1 MKTFRKYFVE
11 FLGMALSVIM
21 IYSIGMS
28 LSVCACTRNSTEF
41 ISQCVVFAFALISFS
56 VYVLVYYGLSD
67 NREAH
72 LNPIITVAKMIS
84 LETKVKE
91 GILYIVSQLTGAI
104 VGSGFVGILFKTSDK
119 FDQSKRAYVYSELEL
134 EYSRGY
140 MLPTMEGIR
149 FAVNP
154 TVCAAIMEIFISFIM
169 VLVILAVTNNKNKKK
184 YAGIVCGMAVALAYF
199 ELMLSIRS
207 FANPAMIVASVIMN
221 LINGTMYQPE
231 NIWIFIV
238 MPFIG
243 AILASVV
250 YKLFICSVKK
260 KNVVKAFITECVAMF
275 IFMVLTA
282 NFIMQFHYYSSIAL
296 VITNFDSITSAI
308 AVSIICAIVYICLY
322 HIFENITDVHLNP
335 IVSIALWIDKKISF
349 LKALTNI
356 IAQLIGALL
365 GLLLICKFRLDYAGL
380 YDGTTDWTCEC
391 MHSSHSSA
399 LADTLAK
406 YQSSWQMALLLEIFL
421 GAIFIVF
428 VLYAYKYMEQT
439 RSIFIGAALAMIYL
453 MDTFFNIMSVNP
465 AKSVA
470 SAILNC
476 QAKMVSSADNLK
488 HLWIFIVGP
497 IIGAV
502 LVAVVHRII
511 EKIRNGGV
519 KNEE

>member
-21 IYSIGMS
+21 IYSISMS
-28 LSVCACTRNSTEF
+28 LSVCVRKSSEF
-41 ISQCVVFAFALISFS
+41 IGQCVVFACALISCG
-56 VYVLVYYGLSD
+56 VYVWVYYGLSD
-67 NREAH
+67 NKEAH

-119 FDQSKRAYVYSELEL
+119 FDQSKRVYVYSEVEL

-140 MLPTMEGIR
+140 MLPTMEGIKY
-149 FAVNP
+149 AINP

-169 VLVILAVTNNKNKKK
+169 VLVILAVTNKKNRKK
-184 YAGIVCGMAVALAYF
+184 YAGVVCGMAVALAYF

-243 AILASVV
+243 AILAAVV
-250 YKLFICSVKK
+250 YKLFICSAKK
-260 KNVVKAFITECVAMF
+260 KNVVKAFITELVAMF

-282 NFIMQFHYYSSIAL
+282 NFIMQFHYYSSNAL
-296 VITNFDSITSAI
+296 VISDYDSITSAI
-308 AVSIICAIVYICLY
+308 SVSIISSIVYICLY
-322 HIFENITDVHLNP
+322 HTFENITDVHLNP

-365 GLLLICKFRLDYAGL
+365 GLLLIYKFRVDFAGL
-380 YDGTTDWTCEC
+380 FDGTTDWTCEC
-391 MHSSHSSA
+391 MHSSHSVA

-406 YQSSWQMALLLEIFL
+406 YNSSWQMELLLEIFL
-421 GAIFIVF
+421 AAIFIMF
-428 VLYAYKYMEQT
+428 VLYAYKHMEQT
-439 RSIFIGAALAMIYL
+439 RSIFIGTALAMIYFI
-453 MDTFFNIMSVNP
+453 DTFFNLMSINP

-476 QAKMVSSADNLK
+476 QKEMIWKD
-488 HLWIFIVGP
+488 LWIFIVGP
-497 IIGAV
+497 IVGAV